1 MIKHFSV
8 EGMTCSACSSHVDS
22 AVRKVNGVND
32 VNVNLLSNS
41 MTVDYNEEV
50 CSNLEIESAV
60 NKAGYKAY
68 IKDNKNTSKDK
79 KIDKSLIKLIVCFAI
94 LLLLMYVS
102 MSHMFS
108 LPLPDFLLGTENAVI
123 YASTQLVI
131 VIPIIIIY
139 RNYYISGYKKLF
151 KGHPNMDTLIALGS
165 TASLIYGIYAIIM
178 MSIGL
183 NNNDYTLVD
192 KYRMNLYFESAGMI
206 LVLVSLGKYFEK
218 ISKKKTTASITK
230 LMDLAP
236 KTACVVKNG
245 LEVIKKVEFVNVN
258 DIVVV
263 KKGEAIPIDGIIIQG
278 NASIDQANITGESMP
293 VKKGINDEVYS
304 STIIS
309 SGYILIKAT
318 KVGENTSIANIIKLV
333 EEASNSKAPISKL
346 ADKISGI
353 FVPLIISLSLLTF
366 IIYMALSYPF
376 EDAFNFAISML
387 VIACPCAL
395 GLATPVAI
403 MVGTGVGAENGLLIK
418 NAEIL
423 EKAHLIKTIVF
434 DKTGTIT
441 KGKPKVIDFISYD
454 NKQELVSILYTIES
468 KSEHPLANAI
478 CEYTSKL
485 NPQNLNIENFESIEG
500 KGLSCK
506 YNNHTYLI
514 GNTRFIKNNDE
525 IINKVEEY
533 SKTGK
538 TTIIIL
544 RNDVVIG
551 LLTIKDPLKNTS
563 IEAIKEIKKLGIK
576 TIMLTGDNKFTANK
590 VAEEVGIDEVYA
602 EVFPGDKQRIINSLK
617 TDDNHLVAMIG
628 DGVNDAPALM
638 SSDLGISLKGG
649 SDIALESSD
658 IVLLRDDLLDVVN
671 VIRLSKR
678 VLNTIKGNLFWAFF
692 YNSIG
697 IILASGILYSLIN
710 IKLTP
715 MIGSLAMSCSSV
727 FVVLNALTIN
737 LFKIK
742 KSNIEEI
749 KEENI
754 MKEIIISVEGMMC
767 PHCVKHVQDACLNVS
782 GVKEA
787 VASLE
792 HNNVTV
798 QAENNV
804 NASDLV
810 EAITKAGYTAK

>member
-1 MIKHFSV
+1 MIKHFSI

-60 NKAGYKAY
+60 NKAGYKAC

-79 KIDKSLIKLIVCFAI
+79 KIDKALIKLIVCFAI

-236 KTACVVKNG
+236 KTACVVENG

-353 FVPLIISLSLLTF
+353 FVPLIMSLSLLTF

-544 RNDVVIG
+544 RDDVVIG

-617 TDDNHLVAMIG
+617 TDDKHLVAMIG

-697 IILASGILYSLIN
+697 VILASGILYSLIN

-754 MKEIIISVEGMMC
+754 MKEIIIAVEGMMC